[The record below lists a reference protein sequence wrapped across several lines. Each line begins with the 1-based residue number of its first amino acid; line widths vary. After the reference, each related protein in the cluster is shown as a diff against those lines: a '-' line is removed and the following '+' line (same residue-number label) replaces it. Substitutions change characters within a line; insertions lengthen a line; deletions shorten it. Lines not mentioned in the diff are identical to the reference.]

1 MFASP
6 VNSSLMNLFTFVF
19 HILFYVLLFN
29 YEVLFLY
36 ILAWQICSCYSLI
49 GWKWHLFRA
58 DIIRYLSV
66 DFSGPRLLCW
76 RSTFS
81 EALLQCY
88 PLYLPFTDYVWE
100 QCGDSWHVWRSLLV
114 TLDHYVRKHF
124 RSQIP
129 DPVQKTMHFMHN
141 SLPTIVSVAV
151 TSQIFIDFKPNS
163 HKSKCLKLYLFTSVQ
178 FTACGDSVP
187 DSR

>member
-1 MFASP
+1 M
-6 VNSSLMNLFTFVF
+6 NSVLTNFFTFVF

-36 ILAWQICSCYSLI
+36 ILAWQICSSYSLI
-49 GWKWHLFRA
+49 EWKWHLFHA

-66 DFSGPRLLCW
+66 DFSTPRLLCS
-76 RSTFS
+76 RMTFS

-88 PLYLPFTDYVWE
+88 PLYLPFTDCVWE

-129 DPVQKTMHFMHN
+129 DPVQKTVHFMHS

-163 HKSKCLKLYLFTSVQ
+163 HKSECLRLYLFPSVQ
-178 FTACGDSVP
+178 VTAHGGTVS